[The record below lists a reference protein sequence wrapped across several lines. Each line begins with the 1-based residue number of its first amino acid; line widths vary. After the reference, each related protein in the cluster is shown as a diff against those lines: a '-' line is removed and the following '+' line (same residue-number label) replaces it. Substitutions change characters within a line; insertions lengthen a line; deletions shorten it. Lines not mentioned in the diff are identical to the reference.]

1 MAYPNPA
8 FSSTSAG
15 SQPALSIRSATRETL
30 AKAIFIGLDLIWQ
43 GNKQKVRQPGFHWL
57 TVCLTLSVLTI
68 LTGFSTAAPVGSPLD
83 YVTLNYGGSGT
94 FLTGIR
100 GNNIVGNYVIAG
112 TGETG
117 GLLYNMS
124 TATWAPFPEATA
136 NGANFPAAIG
146 SSPYGPGFGSQFGIL
161 RTVGSY
167 ETQTSS
173 PYDLSYL
180 YDAATAGAKAN
191 LTTLVY
197 PSTPSAPTLFT
208 IAHSTFGNQVVGN
221 YDTSLATG
229 NAFLYTI
236 NTGAYQKINLPGIS
250 STAYGIWGNMI
261 AGGYTPPGLGF
272 ERGYIY
278 NEDTGT
284 WTTYNHPGAVITH
297 FEGITGAGRQGA
309 YNLVADWVGID
320 GVQHGSVLH
329 ISATGTQT
337 WIDLAVPGAMVTS
350 ANSIFENEAIGV
362 YVDTPPVT
370 NGFVVS
376 IPGIYDP
383 ILNAGIL
390 NTNLPNI
397 PALSGGTG
405 DDIVNNGIIHT
416 TAPNSAG
423 ISSGTYGVVTNNGS
437 ITATGPGSA
446 AVQMNGLYGTLLN
459 EGSIMAVPGSN
470 ALQTGP
476 SAVGTVI
483 VNDGVI
489 DGQIAVTPAGAD
501 ARFENSGWLG
511 ISAPG
516 TGATH
521 LIGGTF
527 VQTSSGTLS
536 LRIATGTNDTLR
548 VTGAAILSGTL
559 QLNLLNGFPA
569 NIPKQLTLVTAEGG
583 ITGKF
588 TTLQDSFSPVITPE
602 LIYDPNSV
610 LLEFSS
616 NFTSFALTPNQRAAA
631 HLLDRVAFT
640 PNASALVSFLFK
652 EPVTA
657 LPDDLG
663 KISPDGLTSFYEVPF
678 SNANI
683 QKMTLESRLDDI
695 HEGTSGFSSNMKV
708 NNATVNFQDRADADG
723 KSSKAIVE
731 PILQHLPENRW
742 GVWVT
747 GFGDFVDVNGDG
759 NAQGYNFTTG
769 GVSVGIDYRI
779 GDQLAIGAIGN
790 YFHAWTSLNPSGHID
805 VDSGAGGLYATWF
818 NHGIYVNGAIYGG
831 HNNYDSSR
839 SSLGGLAS
847 GSTQG
852 SEWSAF
858 IGAGYDL
865 HFGLLTIGP
874 IASLQYTDVG
884 IDSFSEKGSLAAL
897 DIHSGSAQSLRSDV
911 GFRTFYQWHIGKII
925 VEPSLKLVW
934 EHEYKYSALPIT
946 AGFAGI
952 AGPSATFFGPSEGH
966 DSVVVTAGLSA
977 PITSAI
983 STYVSYDGQ
992 LGRENYD
999 SNAVTGGLTI
1009 TF

>member
-1 MAYPNPA
+1 MAYLNPA
-8 FSSTSAG
+8 FSSISAG
-15 SQPALSIRSATRETL
+15 SQPALSIRSATRERL
-30 AKAIFIGLDLIWQ
+30 AKAISVGLDLIRQ
-43 GNKQKVRQPGFHWL
+43 ENKQKVRQPGFHWL
-57 TVCLTLSVLTI
+57 TVCLTVSVLTV
-68 LTGFSTAAPVGSPLD
+68 LTGFSKAAPAGSPLD
-83 YVTLNYGGSGT
+83 YITLNYSGSGT

-117 GLLYNMS
+117 GLLYNML
-124 TATWAPFPEATA
+124 TATWTPFPEATA
-136 NGANFPAAIG
+136 NGANFPGAIG

-208 IAHSTFGNQVVGN
+208 IAHSTFGNQIVGN

-390 NTNLPNI
+390 NTNLANI
-397 PALSGGTG
+397 PALSGETG

-437 ITATGPGSA
+437 ITVTGPGSA

-516 TGATH
+516 AGATH

-569 NIPKQLTLVTAEGG
+569 NIPKQLTLVAAEGG

-602 LIYDPNSV
+602 LIYDSNSV

-708 NNATVNFQDRADADG
+708 NSATVNFQDRADADG

-731 PILQHLPENRW
+731 PILQRLPENRW

-747 GFGDFVDVNGDG
+747 GFGDFVDVDGDG

-805 VDSGAGGLYATWF
+805 VDSGASGLYATWF

-911 GFRTFYQWHIGKII
+911 GFRTFYQWQIGKIM
-925 VEPSLKLVW
+925 VEPSLKLLW

-952 AGPSATFFGPSEGH
+952 AGPSGTFFGPSEGH
-966 DSVVVTAGLSA
+966 NSIVVTAGVSV